1 MIDRVRTHRAV
12 TSTLS
17 YVITLAIAT
26 VLVTGLLIA
35 GGQFVGDQRE
45 EVIRTEMRVV
55 GQQVAA
61 DIQRADRLVQ
71 AGEATGTPT
80 VELTQ
85 EYPQRVTGSSYEI
98 HLVPAGGNSHV
109 ELTSTLQE
117 VIVRVNVTSETAL
130 VESRSNGGT
139 VRVVYT
145 GSGLEVRDV

>member
-1 MIDRVRTHRAV
+1 MDRARTRRAV

-17 YVITLAIAT
+17 YVITLGIAT

-35 GGQFVGDQRE
+35 GGQFVGDQRK

-71 AGEATGTPT
+71 AGQATGSPT

-85 EYPQRVTGSSYEI
+85 QYPQRVTGSSYEI
-98 HLVPAGGNSHV
+98 HLVPNGGNSHV
-109 ELTSTLQE
+109 ALNSTLQS
-117 VIVRVNVTSETAL
+117 VTVRVNVTNETSL

-145 GSGLEVRDV
+145 ASGLEVRDV